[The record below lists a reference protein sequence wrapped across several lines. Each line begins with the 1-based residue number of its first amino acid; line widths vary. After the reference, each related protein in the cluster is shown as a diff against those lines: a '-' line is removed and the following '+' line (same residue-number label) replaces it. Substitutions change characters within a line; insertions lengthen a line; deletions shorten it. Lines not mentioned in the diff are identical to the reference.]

1 MAKRTTY
8 FSDAV
13 ETMIAPSESES
24 FSGRVGFL
32 VSAAH
37 KLATDSC
44 PALTSSEWACIADA
58 NNGTLH
64 DYSQGSEAVI
74 SGMALNLFDCAL
86 DEKWGVDCTDL
97 AKRLRSMTFAEQFA
111 VFEIVRSFWLNGDV
125 VSRSKTYRDAFE
137 ALGAQVK

>member
-1 MAKRTTY
+1 MAKRATY

-13 ETMIAPSESES
+13 ETMISPSESES

-32 VSAAH
+32 ISAAN

-58 NNGTLH
+58 NNGH
-64 DYSQGSEAVI
+64 DYSQGAEAVV
-74 SGMALNLFDCAL
+74 SGMALNLFDCEL

-97 AKRLRSMTFAEQFA
+97 AKRIRSMTFAEQFA
-111 VFEIVRSFWLNGDV
+111 VFEIVRSFWLNGP
-125 VSRSKTYRDAFE
+125 SRSKTYRDAFE